1 VIDPTISL
9 YDSVDNE
16 LASTPFVAGHSSV
29 LLDEKF
35 DVGLTE
41 LWIVA
46 REGYGFVALFTLE

>member
-1 VIDPTISL
+1 VIDPAIPL
-9 YDSVDNE
+9 YDSVNNE
-16 LASTPFVAGHSSV
+16 LASTLLMAGHASV

-46 REGYGFVALFTLE
+46 REGYGFVALVTLE